1 MTLYQKVLESPEEY
15 DFAIPNLG
23 ERKRSSPIKGRQF
36 ATEDRVLF
44 SQSENALRKLL
55 ADGRPLPSYEKAGP
69 REKIFHDPSG
79 SRAAIVTCGGLCP
92 GLNDVIKGIVN
103 TLHFAYGVKSIQG
116 IRYGYRGFI
125 SEYRHEP
132 VELTPEVVGKIHE
145 EGGTILGSSRGGQDT
160 GAICDTLQRMN
171 INMLFCVGGDGTL
184 RGAGDIA
191 DECSRRNQ
199 PISVIGVPKTID
211 NDLSF
216 IGRSFGFET
225 SVYSTTE
232 TLTSAHVEAK
242 GSLNGIGLVKLMGRD
257 SGFIA
262 AAASLANSVVNFC
275 LIPEVLF
282 ELDGERGLLKALEHR
297 FESGKDHAVIVVAEG
312 AGQHLFENR
321 PETQDASGNVLKNDI
336 GVLLKQDI
344 ADHFDKIGVP
354 CSIKYF
360 DPSYSIRSV
369 PAFGTDAIF
378 CYGLA
383 ENAAHAAMA
392 GCTRMVVGMMGKE
405 FVHVPIRLATMERQS
420 IDPASYFS
428 AALHAST
435 GQLQLMGPVLRDN
448 PATIE

>member
-1 MTLYQKVLESPEEY
+1 MTLYQKVLENPEEF
-15 DFAIPNLG
+15 DFTIPKLG
-23 ERKRSSPIKGRQF
+23 ERKKSSPIKCRKF
-36 ATEDRVLF
+36 VTEDRVLF
-44 SQSENALRKLL
+44 SQSEDALRKLL
-55 ADGRPLPSYEKAGP
+55 AAGRPLPSYEKAGP
-69 REKIFHDPSG
+69 RERIFHDPSG

-103 TLHFAYGVKSIQG
+103 TLFFDYGVRSIKG

-125 SEYRHEP
+125 SEYRHDP
-132 VELTPEVVGKIHE
+132 VDLTPEVVDRIHE
-145 EGGTILGSSRGGQDT
+145 EGGTILASSRGRQDT
-160 GAICDTLQRMN
+160 GAICDALQRLN

-191 DECSRRNQ
+191 DELSRRKQ
-199 PISVIGVPKTID
+199 SISVVGVPKTID

-225 SVYSTTE
+225 SVYSTAG

-242 GSLNGIGLVKLMGRD
+242 GALNGIGLVKLMGRD

-275 LIPEVLF
+275 LIPEVSF
-282 ELDGERGLLKALEHR
+282 ELEGERGLLNALERR

-312 AGQHLFENR
+312 AGQHLFESR
-321 PETQDASGNVLKNDI
+321 PEIRDASGNVLKNDI
-336 GVLLKQDI
+336 GLFLKQKI
-344 ADHFDKIGVP
+344 AEHFDKIGVP
-354 CSIKYF
+354 CSLKYF

-369 PAFGTDAIF
+369 PAFGTDAIL

-383 ENAAHAAMA
+383 ENAAHAAMT
-392 GCTRMVVGMMGKE
+392 GCTKMVIGLIGKE
-405 FVHVPIRLATMERQS
+405 FVHVPIKLATMERQK
-420 IDPASYFS
+420 IDPNSYLS

-435 GQLQLMGPVLRDN
+435 RQLQMMGPGHSS
-448 PATIE
+448 